1 MLLLNR
7 CTRTTLRSN
16 SNSGLFAEYRFALTR
31 RIDPSLA
38 KNALRIGGSDVGEID
53 MTAALDQ
60 HQKLVGAMQSIGLQI
75 FELSSDG
82 CADSVFIEDTVV
94 IVGKTAMITN
104 PGAVSRRAETVGV
117 KRFLET
123 SQDFLLQVIQQ
134 SEGQLDGGD
143 VLFTGYIDTIRK
155 VAILRKLRSF
165 CSFFEYRLLCFY
177 R

>member
-1 MLLLNR
+1 M
-7 CTRTTLRSN
+7 RSN
-16 SNSGLFAEYRFALTR
+16 SNSGLFSQYRFALTR

-75 FELSSDG
+75 FEIPSDG
-82 CADSVFIEDTVV
+82 CADSVFIEDAVV

-123 SQDFLLQVIQQ
+123 SQDFLLQVVQQ
-134 SEGQLDGGD
+134 SEGHLDGGD
-143 VLFTGYIDTIRK
+143 VLFTGHLNTIGM
-155 VAILRKLRSF
+155 VAILRKYRSSRSF
-165 CSFFEYRLLCFY
+165 IEYPLLCFY
-177 R
+177 RK